1 MTTEDEKLRFTLDE
15 DADDDDY
22 RPSYGGG
29 APVANSAQAELNIAL
44 KSIAELRESQ
54 KRLEEKDK
62 LYNAKEAFMKFEND
76 FADIDPSVKNYIKTH
91 IKFAQDA
98 QQFAMEEKQKKI
110 DALEK
115 QIAENEAEIKNAFSY
130 LSNLDFRTSTNE
142 LSKYALDLAAEEV
155 DFENAHTKSG
165 SWKKDYVDFVKREY
179 TLRTTNDEKFK
190 QKVLSVAN
198 DPSLK
203 PEKREKKLAELMSEA
218 AIEAFKLKNK
228 SKPKSQRA
236 TIDEVV
242 KDSKKEAEK
251 LEKQKENLEESLE
264 EAPKGPTKEQIEKA
278 NALAMKA
285 LKKFS

>member
-1 MTTEDEKLRFTLDE
+1 MTTEDEKLKFTLDE
-15 DADDDDY
+15 DLDDSDDY
-22 RPSYGGG
+22 RPSYGGST
-29 APVANSAQAELNIAL
+29 PVNNGSQAELSIAL
-44 KSIAELRESQ
+44 KKLNELTERQ
-54 KRLEEKDK
+54 KQLEEKDK

-76 FADIDPSVKNYIKTH
+76 FSDIEPQIKNYIKTH

-155 DFENAHTKSG
+155 DFDNAHTKSG
-165 SWKKDYVDFVKREY
+165 AWKKDYVDFVKREY

-198 DPSLK
+198 DPALK

-218 AIEAFKLKNK
+218 AIDAFKLKNK
-228 SKPKSQRA
+228 SKPRSQKA

-251 LEKQKENLEESLE
+251 LEKQKEILEESKDE
-264 EAPKGPTKEQIEKA
+264 TPKGPTKEQIDKA
-278 NALAMKA
+278 NAQALKA
-285 LKKFS
+285 LGRF